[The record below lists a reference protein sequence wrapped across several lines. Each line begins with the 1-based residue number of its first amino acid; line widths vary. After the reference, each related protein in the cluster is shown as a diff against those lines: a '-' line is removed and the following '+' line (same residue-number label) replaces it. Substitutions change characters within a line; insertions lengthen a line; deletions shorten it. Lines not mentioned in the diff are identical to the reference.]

1 MAMRK
6 VQVYQ
11 RPKFPPV
18 IKRVIW
24 SLLLALAGLL
34 IGLWL
39 WGRL

>member
-1 MAMRK
+1 MAIRK

-11 RPKFPPV
+11 RPRFPPV
-18 IKRVIW
+18 IKRVLI
-24 SLLLALAGLL
+24 SLLLALIGLL